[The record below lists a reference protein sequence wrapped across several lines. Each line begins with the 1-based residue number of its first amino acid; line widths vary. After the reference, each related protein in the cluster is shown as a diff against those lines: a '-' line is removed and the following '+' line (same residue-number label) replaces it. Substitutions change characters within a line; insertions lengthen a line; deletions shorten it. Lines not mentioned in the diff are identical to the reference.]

1 MSAVVAIEQI
11 SVSDLQALGSG
22 IRLIDVR
29 ELDEWAEGHVP
40 HAVHVPL
47 GTVPEH
53 LDDFNGTPTYVICR
67 VGGRS
72 YSACEF
78 ADAKGHEVV
87 NVAGGILAWIDAGFE
102 TVSDQHA

>member
-1 MSAVVAIEQI
+1 MAIEQI

-29 ELDEWAEGHVP
+29 EPDEWAQARVP

-53 LDDFNGTPTYVICR
+53 LDSFDGTPTYVICR

-78 ADAKGHEVV
+78 ADANGHEVV

-102 TVSDQHA
+102 TASDQHA